1 MTSKVTRF
9 PTQEPPQELPEP
21 ARFPDAPTVE
31 SMLLGKPM
39 QALVLLTVNTE
50 GDVSHYMDGV
60 TTAEAIGMCEMLKQA
75 IFLADM
81 GYNDYD

>member
-1 MTSKVTRF
+1 MTSKVTKF
-9 PTQEPPQELPEP
+9 PSPPEPEQPQET

-39 QALVLLTVNTE
+39 QALVLLTVNTD

>member
-1 MTSKVTRF
+1 MVSKVTRF
-9 PTQEPPQELPEP
+9 PTPDQSQEPQET

-31 SMLLGKPM
+31 SMLMGKPM
-39 QALVLLTVNTE
+39 QSIVVLTLNTE

-60 TTAEAIGMCEMLKQA
+60 NTVEAIGMVEMLKQA

-81 GYNDYD
+81 GYNEE